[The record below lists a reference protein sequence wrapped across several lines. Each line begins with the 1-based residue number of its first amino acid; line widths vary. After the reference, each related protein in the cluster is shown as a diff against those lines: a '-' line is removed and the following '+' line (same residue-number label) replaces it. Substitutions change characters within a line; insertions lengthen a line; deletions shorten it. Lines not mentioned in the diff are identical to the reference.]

1 MFSFSLVEAHIPNK
15 RQVGLFFFGLH
26 TTLVFKMNLSK
37 HPVFEGL
44 PNYLTT
50 HRMVKN
56 MLSKGNMLK
65 YSNLTFDT
73 N

>member
-1 MFSFSLVEAHIPNK
+1 MCSVLAWLKHTFLIKGKWV
-15 RQVGLFFFGLH
+15 FFFGLQ
-26 TTLVFKMNLSK
+26 TTLVFKTNLNK

-65 YSNLTFDT
+65 Y
-73 N
+73 